1 TAEILKCNKPA
12 WRLPGQYLVLMRPD
26 VSESEMLESVKRLR
40 ATGGGRGPPLEVLQ
54 IYTRALRGF
63 LVRMRR
69 DALRLVARLPQVL
82 YVEEDSSVFAQ
93 AGPWSLRR
101 LPRPRGRPGD
111 GAAVEVYLMD
121 GSVLSSHRELGGR
134 VLVTDFHSVPVG
146 EAGGHREASRC
157 KGHGT
162 HVAAVVMGSDTGVA
176 PGARVN
182 LVRVLDCRGKGTV
195 SGALAGVEYIRA
207 ALRAHPPGA
216 AVVLLPFT
224 GAFSRS
230 LNAAC
235 RDLVNTGAVVVAAAG
250 NYRDDACLYSPASE
264 PEVITVGAVNSADQL
279 VSQGPGGTNVGRC
292 VDVFA
297 PGGDIVSASS
307 DCDTCFASGSGTS
320 QAAAHAA
327 GMAAVLLSSS
337 PSLTPVQVLQTLL
350 RYSVSLP
357 SVSGRR
363 GLVTPSLVAA
373 LPPDGGGAA
382 EELLCRSVWSE
393 RSRVRTVSQCRPGEE
408 MMSCSSHAPDGAPA
422 GHTTAVVQG
431 QCVAYGGLGV
441 TGVHAVARCC
451 VVPRLQCW
459 GRARPRRGG
468 ACAEPQPPTAC

>member
-1 TAEILKCNKPA
+1 

-264 PEVITVGAVNSADQL
+264 PEVCTGGSARSHTHTHTHTHTHLLQAVLCVCVQVITVGAVNSADQL

-373 LPPDGGGAA
+373 LPPDGGA

-422 GHTTAVVQG
+422 GHTTAVSPPSPG
-431 QCVAYGGLGV
+431 KTPRSGV
-441 TGVHAVARCC
+441 RCSN
-451 VVPRLQCW
+451 RL
-459 GRARPRRGG
+459 P
-468 ACAEPQPPTAC
+468 